1 MARAAVSAVNRPRF
15 KVHGIH
21 LVARLVPEE
30 TVAVRV
36 SCSRGGL
43 IRYGRVVA
51 RGDGRDPNAKTPRQL
66 PPLGSIVVFEDD
78 PECGPGHEVV
88 VADVSYRI
96 LTLDDVRLAFIPPPR
111 RTVAAVSHFR
121 R

>member
-1 MARAAVSAVNRPRF
+1 MSRPRF

-36 SCSRGGL
+36 YCPRGGL

-51 RGDGRDPNAKTPRQL
+51 RGDGMDPNAKTTRQL
-66 PPLGSIVVFEDD
+66 PPLGSIVVLEDD
-78 PECGPGHEVV
+78 HEGRSGHEVV

-96 LTLDDVRLAFIPPPR
+96 MTLDDVSLAFIPPTR
-111 RTVAAVSHFR
+111 
-121 R
+121 